1 MFGGEVEDIEKTA
14 EEMPWVSEGR
24 IKSFQVKKKKRLQD
38 KFYLFLIEVETET
51 LKKLLDQNHKTY
63 TI

>member
-24 IKSFQVKKKKRLQD
+24 IKSFQVKKKK
-38 KFYLFLIEVETET
+38 
-51 LKKLLDQNHKTY
+51 KTARQVLSVPNRGRN
-63 TI
+63 